1 VFGGGDCG
9 GEPCHDV
16 FVAKINPGGNGA
28 ADLVYSTFLGGSGWE
43 DGNAIAIDASGD
55 AVVTGRASPGFPTTA
70 GAYQLTNNGFFD
82 AFVTKLNPSGTALL
96 FSTFFG
102 GGNDELSASI
112 ALDASQNVY
121 VVGQTNSFNLTTT
134 IDALSSS
141 FSGSGTSG
149 IICDVQPVN
158 GVTGCDGFI
167 ERRAIATEH
176 GHRRTGLR

>member
-1 VFGGGDCG
+1 
-9 GEPCHDV
+9 
-16 FVAKINPGGNGA
+16 
-28 ADLVYSTFLGGSGWE
+28 LM
-43 DGNAIAIDASGD
+43 
-55 AVVTGRASPGFPTTA
+55 
-70 GAYQLTNNGFFD
+70 
-82 AFVTKLNPSGTALL
+82 

-158 GVTGCDGFI
+158 GVTGCDAFI
-167 ERRAIATEH
+167 VKLNSTGSVLIYSSYLGGPGDDAAT
-176 GHRRTGLR
+176 GVAVQSGNVFV